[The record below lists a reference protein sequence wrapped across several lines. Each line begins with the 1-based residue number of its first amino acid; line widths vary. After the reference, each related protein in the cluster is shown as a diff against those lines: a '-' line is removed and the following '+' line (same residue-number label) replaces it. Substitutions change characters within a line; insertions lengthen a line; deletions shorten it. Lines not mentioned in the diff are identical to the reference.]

1 MKSYDTL
8 IVGGGII
15 GAALAFELA
24 RMCQSVLLLDRQ
36 EPGREASWAAA
47 GTISPAPDE
56 EAIGIAALGRE
67 SYALYPSF
75 VSAIEGAAGQ
85 STDFHPNG
93 AIELFFAPH
102 GEAERDRRLNQIRK
116 AGIAAEAI
124 SLTEARRREPAI
136 GPSACA
142 ALWIADEA
150 YLDPRVLTR
159 VTLTAAER
167 AGTELRANTE
177 VLSVITRDNQ
187 CDGVLAARTETHQAG
202 EARVRTA
209 EKIEARNVVIAAG
222 WRSKEIGGAESWA
235 PSSPVRGQMVAF
247 GRVAGAPRTIL
258 RSERGYM
265 APREDGRIVAGSTLE
280 PGALDKHPT
289 AAGLRKILAA
299 ATDMAPALAE
309 APVLEAWAG
318 IRPDS
323 PDHLPIIGATDIDGL
338 FIATGHYR
346 NGMLLAPATAKY
358 LAEWIVDRRAP
369 KYLEP
374 FSPMRFA
381 AARAPQFNNENESLV
396 RDDATRRLVDWRTR
410 QR

>member
-24 RMCQSVLLLDRQ
+24 RMRESVLLLDRQ

-56 EAIGIAALGRE
+56 EAMGIAALGRE

-75 VSAIEGAAGQ
+75 VSAIETAAGQ
-85 STDFHPNG
+85 PVGFHPEG
-93 AIELFFAPH
+93 AIELFFEPH
-102 GEAERDRRLNQIRK
+102 GEAERDRRLNQIRE

-124 SLTEARRREPAI
+124 SIAEARRREPAI
-136 GPSACA
+136 GPRSRA

-150 YLDPRVLTR
+150 FLDPRVLTCL
-159 VTLTAAER
+159 TLVAAER
-167 AGTELRANTE
+167 TGVEIRGNTE
-177 VLSVITRDNQ
+177 VISVVTRDNQ

-209 EKIEARNVVIAAG
+209 EKIQARNVVIAAG
-222 WRSKEIGGAESWA
+222 WRSKEVGGVESWA
-235 PSSPVRGQMVAF
+235 PASPVRGQMVAF
-247 GRVAGAPRTIL
+247 GRVPGAPRTIL
-258 RSERGYM
+258 RCQRGYM
-265 APREDGRIVAGSTLE
+265 APREDGRVVAGSTLE

-289 AAGLRKILAA
+289 TAGLQKILSAA
-299 ATDMAPALAE
+299 ADMAPSLAE
-309 APVLEAWAG
+309 APVLETWAG
-318 IRPDS
+318 VRPDS
-323 PDHLPIIGATDIDGL
+323 PDHLPIIGATDVDGL

-358 LAEWIVDRRAP
+358 LAEWIVDRISS
-369 KYLEP
+369 KHLES

-381 AARAPQFNNENESLV
+381 PAPRGAIQ
-396 RDDATRRLVDWRTR
+396 
-410 QR
+410 